1 VSHIK
6 FIPDDQISG
15 SLERQYA
22 AARDRAGDVANII
35 RVMNLDPLTCQT
47 SIQFYGSLMKRDNA
61 LKAAQREMLATVVSN
76 INGCYY

>member
-1 VSHIK
+1 MSYIN

-22 AARDRAGDVANII
+22 VARDRAGDVANII
-35 RVMNLDPLTCQT
+35 RVMNLDSLTCQT

-61 LKAAQREMLATVVSN
+61 LEAAQREMLATVVSN